1 MANYP
6 YMNYQQP
13 MYQNYMQPTYPNAG
27 WGQQTVQP
35 VQTQPS
41 TVVPTSGQAGFV
53 CRPVASMDEGKAIP
67 TDFSG
72 NIIVMPDF
80 PHNAIYTKVLN
91 PSTGSAQFD
100 TYVKTSDEAEKEPTM
115 VQYAV
120 ADDVNK
126 AIADLKKELKE
137 LRYDFENTTYEEVK
151 RVAPKK
157 SGKTVSDE

>member
-13 MYQNYMQPTYPNAG
+13 PYQNYIQPTYPVAG
-27 WGQQTVQP
+27 WGQQQVQTVQA
-35 VQTQPS
+35 QTS
-41 TVVPTSGQAGFV
+41 TVAPVSGQTGFV
-53 CRPVASMDEGKAIP
+53 CRPVASMDEGKAVP

-91 PSTGSAQFD
+91 PATGSAQFD
-100 TYVKTSDEAEKEPTM
+100 TFVKASDETEKE
-115 VQYAV
+115 QAEIEYAV
-120 ADDVNK
+120 ADDVNR
-126 AIADLKKELKE
+126 AISDLRKEIKE

-151 RVAPKK
+151 RVSPKK
-157 SGKTVSDE
+157 NGKAAKEE